1 MRHPLR
7 NLVFWPT
14 FLTLLAAVVTSYVD
28 LQGFLAFTQRLNSL
42 LLDDFSWLFSLAA
55 LAMVLLTA
63 SVYFSP
69 LGQVRIGGTEAKP
82 LLNRWRWFVVTLCC
96 TLAVGVLFWT
106 TAEPLYHLH
115 SPPTSLGIEPGS
127 PAATRFAM
135 STMFMH
141 WTLTPYA
148 IYVVP
153 SLVFALAFHNRKRAF
168 SIGAMLEPVL
178 GERLARRCSGLIDTL
193 AMFALVAGMASSL
206 GTGAL
211 TLAGG
216 LGQYIGGETTPARL
230 GVVIALI
237 VVTYVASAISGLQKG
252 IVWCSVV
259 NTWLMLALGAFVLLC
274 GPTLYMFTLG
284 TEGLGDYLQNFFS
297 RSLFTGASSGDKWPQ
312 SWTIFYWAVWF
323 AWAPVS
329 ALFLG
334 KIGRGYTV
342 REFIRYTAL
351 YPALFTALWICVF
364 SGFALHADLASGGAL
379 NTLLAQRGIEHLLYE
394 LLGELPGNGWL
405 IALLLFVAF
414 ISFVTAADANT
425 DVLANLSVHGV
436 TADAA
441 GGSPL
446 LKMLWGA
453 IVGIV
458 GWIMVAFVGVD
469 GIKMLSNLG
478 GFPALFIVI
487 GAACALPYWMSD
499 PRRLEPPVEVTEGA
513 PAHPFGQVLTE
524 PA

>member
-1 MRHPLR
+1 MRQSLR
-7 NLVFWPT
+7 TWVFWPT
-14 FLTLLAAVVTSYVD
+14 FLTLLAAVLASYLD
-28 LQGFLAFTQRLNSL
+28 LQSFLAFTKALNTA
-42 LLDDFSWLFSLAA
+42 LLDDFSWLFSLTA
-55 LAMVLLTA
+55 LAMVGLLVA
-63 SVYFSP
+63 AYMSP
-69 LGQVRIGGTEAKP
+69 LAHLRIGGAGATP

-127 PAATRFAM
+127 PAATRFAI
-135 STMFMH
+135 STMFLH

-178 GERLARRCSGLIDTL
+178 GERLTCRCSGLIDTL

-230 GVVIALI
+230 GWIIVLI
-237 VVTYVASAISGLQKG
+237 VGTYVASAISGLQKG

-259 NTWLMLALGAFVLLC
+259 NTWLMLALGAFVLLF
-274 GPTLYMFTLG
+274 GPTLYMFALG
-284 TEGLGDYLQNFFS
+284 TEGVGDYLQNFFS

-351 YPALFTALWICVF
+351 YPALFTGLWICVF

-379 NTLLAQRGIEHLLYE
+379 NAFLEQRGIEHLLYR
-394 LLGELPGNGWL
+394 LLGDLPGSGLL

-436 TADAA
+436 TADAS
-441 GGSPL
+441 GGSNL
-446 LKMLWGA
+446 LKLLWGV
-453 IVGIV
+453 IVGLV

-487 GAACALPYWMSD
+487 GTACALPYWMRD
-499 PRRLEPPVEVTEGA
+499 VRRLDPPDEVVETTEQKA
-513 PAHPFGQVLTE
+513 FREELTE